1 MYISRVELDQARR
14 STMIAL
20 AAPKRLHGA
29 VERSFAGERKRRLW
43 RLDYLGG
50 KLYLLILSDSAGTAV
65 WWEYARDTGIRFAAA
80 KNCSK

>member
-29 VERSFAGERKRRLW
+29 VDAVL
-43 RLDYLGG
+43 LGN
-50 KLYLLILSDSAGTAV
+50 
-65 WWEYARDTGIRFAAA
+65 A
-80 KNCSK
+80 KEDCGG